1 VGSRGRE
8 EGAAAGGARGGGFSI
23 SWKGDRSSGGR
34 GVAVP
39 SFGGGT
45 RVSGGDRA
53 GRLDEVGGR
62 GGGAYG
68 GGVEG
73 GGRGEAR
80 EEGEE
85 GEEVQEGGMSE
96 APLTLVTAVSTDFF
110 DRLHNLIG
118 SVHSAEPGGV

>member
-1 VGSRGRE
+1 MGSRGRE

-23 SWKGDRSSGGR
+23 SWKGDRRSGGL

-39 SFGGGT
+39 SFGGSTG
-45 RVSGGDRA
+45 VSDGDRA
-53 GRLDEVGGR
+53 GRLDGGWGR
-62 GGGAYG
+62 GGGEYG
-68 GGVEG
+68 GSVEG
-73 GGRGEAR
+73 GGRGEAG

-85 GEEVQEGGMSE
+85 GEEGGMSE

-118 SVHSAEPGGV
+118 SVHSAEPGGI